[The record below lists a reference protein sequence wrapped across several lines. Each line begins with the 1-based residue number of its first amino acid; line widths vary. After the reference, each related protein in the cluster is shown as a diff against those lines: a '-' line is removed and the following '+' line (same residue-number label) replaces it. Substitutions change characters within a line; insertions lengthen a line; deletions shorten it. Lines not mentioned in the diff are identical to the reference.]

1 MYAADFETAGGEY
14 QLKHLLSRLRGYF
27 IFNPLIWFYTV
38 VLGTGSL
45 ISSLFDRDGRIQHG
59 FARLWSWLIMKTILS
74 PLTVTGLEKIDT
86 TKPHLYAVNHLSAM
100 DIPALYVAL
109 PFQFHIMAKKSL
121 FHYPF
126 LGWHLRRSGQI
137 PVDAE
142 SALASMRSLNRAA
155 ESLKSGMPLVI
166 FPEGGRCRDGHLQPF
181 MSGGFYVAIKAG
193 IDIVPMA
200 LIGTFELLPM
210 NTYHIQPRPLEL
222 LVGEPIST
230 KGYTSRQVDQLSA
243 VVHKA
248 IGELYYAK
256 AQVGPRPEAKAAN

>member
-1 MYAADFETAGGEY
+1 VR
-14 QLKHLLSRLRGYF
+14 HLLSRLRGYF
-27 IFNPLIWFYTV
+27 IFNPLIWLYTV

-45 ISSLFDRDGRIQHG
+45 ISSLFDRNGRIQHG
-59 FARLWSWLIMKTILS
+59 FARLWSWLIIETIFS
-74 PLTVTGLEKIDT
+74 PLTVTGLERIDT

-100 DIPALYVAL
+100 DIPALYVGL

-155 ESLKSGMPLVI
+155 DSLKNGMPLVI
-166 FPEGGRCRDGHLQPF
+166 FPEGGRSRDGHLQPF
-181 MSGGFYVAIKAG
+181 MSGGFYVAIKSG

-210 NTYHIQPRPLEL
+210 NTYHIKPRPLQL
-222 LVGEPIST
+222 LVGDPIST
-230 KGYTSRQVDQLSA
+230 KGYTSRQVDQLSG
-243 VVHKA
+243 VVRKA
-248 IGELYYAK
+248 IEELYYSQAEF
-256 AQVGPRPEAKAAN
+256 GRPSGSAESKTAG

>member
-1 MYAADFETAGGEY
+1 VR
-14 QLKHLLSRLRGYF
+14 HLLSRLRGYF
-27 IFNPLIWFYTV
+27 IFNPLIWIYTV
-38 VLGTGSL
+38 VLGTVSL
-45 ISSLFDRDGRIQHG
+45 ITSLWDRDGHQQHRI
-59 FARLWSWLIMKTILS
+59 ARFWSWLILKTIHS
-74 PLTVTGLEKIDT
+74 PLTISGLDKIDK

-109 PFQFHIMAKKSL
+109 PFQFHILAKKSL

-155 ESLKSGMPLVI
+155 ESLKGGMPLVI

-181 MSGGFYVAIKAG
+181 MPGGFYVAIKSGA
-193 IDIVPMA
+193 DIVPMA
-200 LIGTFELLPM
+200 LVGTFELLPM
-210 NTYHIQPRPLEL
+210 NTFHIQPRPLYL
-222 LVGEPIST
+222 LVGEPISS

-248 IGELYYAK
+248 IADLYYSK
-256 AQVGPRPEAKAAN
+256 AEVGPRSAAPTQAQPAG

>member
-1 MYAADFETAGGEY
+1 VR
-14 QLKHLLSRLRGYF
+14 HLLSRLRGYF
-27 IFNPLIWFYTV
+27 IFNPLIWSYTV

-59 FARLWSWLIMKTILS
+59 FARLWSWLIIKTIFS

-86 TKPHLYAVNHLSAM
+86 SNPHLYAVNHLSAM

-109 PFQFHIMAKKSL
+109 PFQFHILAKKSL

-155 ESLKSGMPLVI
+155 ESLKNGMPLVI
-166 FPEGGRCRDGHLQPF
+166 FPEGGRSRDAHLQPF

-193 IDIVPMA
+193 VDIIPMA

-210 NTYHIQPRPLEL
+210 NTYHIQPRPLQL

-243 VVHKA
+243 VVRKA
-248 IGELYYAK
+248 IEELYYSK
-256 AQVGPRPEAKAAN
+256 AGVGPRPEAKAAN

>member
-1 MYAADFETAGGEY
+1 VR
-14 QLKHLLSRLRGYF
+14 HLLSRLRGYF
-27 IFNPLIWFYTV
+27 IFNPLIWLYTV
-38 VLGTGSL
+38 VLGTASL
-45 ISSLFDRDGRIQHG
+45 ISSLFDHDGKIQHG

-74 PLTVTGLEKIDT
+74 PFTVSGLDKIDI

-100 DIPALYVAL
+100 DIPALYVGL

-166 FPEGGRCRDGHLQPF
+166 FPEGGRSPDGHLQPF

-200 LIGTFELLPM
+200 LIGTFDLLPM
-210 NTYHIQPRPLEL
+210 NTFHIKPRPLEL
-222 LVGEPIST
+222 LVGEPISA
-230 KGYTSRQVDQLSA
+230 KGYSSRQVDQLSG
-243 VVHKA
+243 VVYKA
-248 IGELYYAK
+248 MEDLYYSK
-256 AQVGPRPEAKAAN
+256 AERPVVPVAG

>member
-1 MYAADFETAGGEY
+1 VR
-14 QLKHLLSRLRGYF
+14 HLLSRLRGYF

-38 VLGTGSL
+38 VLGTVSL
-45 ISSLFDRDGRIQHG
+45 ITSLWDRDGHQQHRIAH
-59 FARLWSWLIMKTILS
+59 FWSWLILKTIGA
-74 PLTVTGLEKIDT
+74 PLTITGLDRIDT

-100 DIPALYVAL
+100 DIPSLYVAL
-109 PFQFHIMAKKSL
+109 PFQFHILAKKSL

-155 ESLKSGMPLVI
+155 ESLRSGTPLVI
-166 FPEGGRCRDGHLQPF
+166 FPEGGRSRDGHLQPF

-193 IDIVPMA
+193 IDIIPMA
-200 LIGTFELLPM
+200 LVGTFELLPM

-230 KGYTSRQVDQLSA
+230 KGYTSRQVDQLSGVA
-243 VVHKA
+243 KKA
-248 IGELYYAK
+248 IEDLYYSK
-256 AQVGPRPEAKAAN
+256 AEARPRPADRQPQAAT

>member
-1 MYAADFETAGGEY
+1 VR
-14 QLKHLLSRLRGYF
+14 HLLSRLRGYF
-27 IFNPLIWFYTV
+27 IFNPLIWLYTV
-38 VLGTGSL
+38 VLGTASL
-45 ISSLFDRDGRIQHG
+45 ISSLFDRDGKIQHG

-74 PLTVTGLEKIDT
+74 PFTVSGLDKIDT

-100 DIPALYVAL
+100 DIPALYVGL

-166 FPEGGRCRDGHLQPF
+166 FPEGGRSPNGHLQPF
-181 MSGGFYVAIKAG
+181 MPGGFYVAIKAG

-200 LIGTFELLPM
+200 LIGTFDLLPM
-210 NTYHIQPRPLEL
+210 NTFHIKPRPLEL
-222 LVGEPIST
+222 LVGEPISA
-230 KGYTSRQVDQLSA
+230 KGYSSRQVDQLSG
-243 VVHKA
+243 VVYKA
-248 IGELYYAK
+248 MEDLYYSK
-256 AQVGPRPEAKAAN
+256 AERPVVPVAG

>member
-1 MYAADFETAGGEY
+1 V
-14 QLKHLLSRLRGYF
+14 KHLLSRLRGYF

-45 ISSLFDRDGRIQHG
+45 ISSFFDRDGRIQHG
-59 FARLWSWLIMKTILS
+59 FARLWSRLIMKTVFS
-74 PLTVTGLEKIDT
+74 PVTVTGLEKIDT
-86 TKPHLYAVNHLSAM
+86 SKPHLYAVNHLSAM

-137 PVDAE
+137 AVDAE

-155 ESLKSGMPLVI
+155 ESLKNGMPLVI

-181 MSGGFYVAIKAG
+181 MPGGFYVAIKAG

-200 LIGTFELLPM
+200 LVGTFELLPM

-222 LVGEPIST
+222 LIGEPIST

-248 IGELYYAK
+248 IGELYYSK
-256 AQVGPRPEAKAAN
+256 AQVGSRPEAKTAN

>member
-1 MYAADFETAGGEY
+1 MR
-14 QLKHLLSRLRGYF
+14 HLLSRLRGYF
-27 IFNPLIWFYTV
+27 IFNPLIWLYTV
-38 VLGTGSL
+38 VLGTASL
-45 ISSLFDRDGRIQHG
+45 ISSLFDHDGKIQHG

-74 PLTVTGLEKIDT
+74 PFTVTGLDKIDT

-100 DIPALYVAL
+100 DIPALYVGL

-166 FPEGGRCRDGHLQPF
+166 FPEGGRSPDGHLQPF

-200 LIGTFELLPM
+200 LIGTFDLLPM
-210 NTYHIQPRPLEL
+210 NTFHIKPRPLEL
-222 LVGEPIST
+222 LVGEPISA
-230 KGYTSRQVDQLSA
+230 KGYSSRQVDQLSG
-243 VVHKA
+243 VVYKA
-248 IGELYYAK
+248 MEDLYYSK
-256 AQVGPRPEAKAAN
+256 AERPVVPVAG

>member
-1 MYAADFETAGGEY
+1 M
-14 QLKHLLSRLRGYF
+14 KHLLSRLRGYF

-45 ISSLFDRDGRIQHG
+45 ISSFFDRDGRIQHG
-59 FARLWSWLIMKTILS
+59 FARLWSWLIMKTIFS
-74 PLTVTGLEKIDT
+74 PLTVTGLEKVDT

-137 PVDAE
+137 AVDAE
-142 SALASMRSLNRAA
+142 SALASMRSLNVRQK
-155 ESLKSGMPLVI
+155 LKSGMPLVI

-193 IDIVPMA
+193 IDIIPMA
-200 LIGTFELLPM
+200 LVGTFELLPM
-210 NTYHIQPRPLEL
+210 NTYHIQPRPLHL

-243 VVHKA
+243 VVRKA
-248 IGELYYAK
+248 IEQLYYSK
-256 AQVGPRPEAKAAN
+256 AGVGPPPEAKAAH

>member
-1 MYAADFETAGGEY
+1 VR
-14 QLKHLLSRLRGYF
+14 HLLSRLRGYF
-27 IFNPLIWFYTV
+27 IFNPLIWLYTV
-38 VLGTGSL
+38 VLGTVSL
-45 ISSLFDRDGRIQHG
+45 VTSLWDRDGHQQHRIAS
-59 FARLWSWLIMKTILS
+59 FWSWLILKTIGS
-74 PLTVTGLEKIDT
+74 PLSISGLGKIDT

-109 PFQFHIMAKKSL
+109 PFQFHILAKKSL

-181 MSGGFYVAIKAG
+181 MPGGFYVAIKSG
-193 IDIVPMA
+193 IDIIPMA
-200 LIGTFELLPM
+200 LVGTFELLPM
-210 NTYHIQPRPLEL
+210 NTYHIQPRPLQL
-222 LVGEPIST
+222 LVGEPISS
-230 KGYTSRQVDQLSA
+230 KGYSSRQVDQLSG
-243 VVHKA
+243 VVRKA
-248 IGELYYAK
+248 IEDLYYSQAE
-256 AQVGPRPEAKAAN
+256 VGPRPAPQQAQPAG

>member
-1 MYAADFETAGGEY
+1 MR
-14 QLKHLLSRLRGYF
+14 HLLSRLRGYF
-27 IFNPLIWFYTV
+27 IFNPLIWLYTV
-38 VLGTGSL
+38 VLGTASL
-45 ISSLFDRDGRIQHG
+45 ISSLFDHDGKIQHG

-74 PLTVTGLEKIDT
+74 PFTVTGLDKIDI

-100 DIPALYVAL
+100 DIPALYVGL

-166 FPEGGRCRDGHLQPF
+166 FPEGGRSPDGHLQPF

-200 LIGTFELLPM
+200 LIGTFDLLPM
-210 NTYHIQPRPLEL
+210 NTFHIKPRPLEL
-222 LVGEPIST
+222 LVGEPISA
-230 KGYTSRQVDQLSA
+230 KGYSSRQVDQLSG
-243 VVHKA
+243 VVYKA
-248 IGELYYAK
+248 MEDLYYSK
-256 AQVGPRPEAKAAN
+256 AERPVVPVAG

>member
-1 MYAADFETAGGEY
+1 VR
-14 QLKHLLSRLRGYF
+14 HLLSRLRGYF
-27 IFNPLIWFYTV
+27 IFNPLIWLYTV
-38 VLGTGSL
+38 VLGMVSL
-45 ISSLFDRDGRIQHG
+45 ITSLWDRDGQQQHRI
-59 FARLWSWLIMKTILS
+59 ARFWSWLILKTIGS
-74 PLTVTGLEKIDT
+74 PLSMDGLDKIDT

-109 PFQFHIMAKKSL
+109 PFQFHILAKKSL

-155 ESLKSGMPLVI
+155 ESLKAGMPLVI

-181 MSGGFYVAIKAG
+181 MPGGFYVAIKSG
-193 IDIVPMA
+193 IDIIPMA
-200 LIGTFELLPM
+200 LVGTFELLPM
-210 NTYHIQPRPLEL
+210 NTYHIQPRPLQL
-222 LVGEPIST
+222 LVGEPISS

-243 VVHKA
+243 VVRKA
-248 IGELYYAK
+248 IEDLYYSK
-256 AQVGPRPEAKAAN
+256 AEVGPRPAPQQAQPTG

>member
-1 MYAADFETAGGEY
+1 MR
-14 QLKHLLSRLRGYF
+14 HLLSRLRGYF
-27 IFNPLIWFYTV
+27 IFNPLIWLYTV
-38 VLGTGSL
+38 VLGTASL
-45 ISSLFDRDGRIQHG
+45 ISSLFDRDGKIQHG

-74 PLTVTGLEKIDT
+74 PFTVSGLDKIDT

-100 DIPALYVAL
+100 DIPALYVGL

-166 FPEGGRCRDGHLQPF
+166 FPEGGRSPNGHLQPF
-181 MSGGFYVAIKAG
+181 MPGGFYVAIKAG

-200 LIGTFELLPM
+200 LIGTFDLLPM
-210 NTYHIQPRPLEL
+210 NTFHIKPRPLEL
-222 LVGEPIST
+222 LVGEPISA
-230 KGYTSRQVDQLSA
+230 KGYSSRQVDQLSG
-243 VVHKA
+243 VVYKA
-248 IGELYYAK
+248 MEDLYYSK
-256 AQVGPRPEAKAAN
+256 AERPVVPVAG

>member
-1 MYAADFETAGGEY
+1 VR
-14 QLKHLLSRLRGYF
+14 HLLSRLRGYF
-27 IFNPLIWFYTV
+27 IFNPLIWFYTI
-38 VLGTGSL
+38 VLGTASL
-45 ISSLFDRDGRIQHG
+45 LSSFFDRDGKIQHRI
-59 FARLWSWLIMKTILS
+59 ARLWSSLIMKTIMS
-74 PLTVTGLEKIDT
+74 PFTIAGMEKIDT

-100 DIPALYVAL
+100 DIPALYIAL

-121 FHYPF
+121 FRYPF

-155 ESLKSGMPLVI
+155 ESLRNGMPLVI

-193 IDIVPMA
+193 VDIVPMA

-210 NTYHIQPRPLEL
+210 NTYHIQPRPLQL

-243 VVHKA
+243 VVRKA
-248 IGELYYAK
+248 IEELYYSK
-256 AQVGPRPEAKAAN
+256 AGIARPAPAAEPKAVG

>member
-1 MYAADFETAGGEY
+1 MR
-14 QLKHLLSRLRGYF
+14 HLLSRLRGYF
-27 IFNPLIWFYTV
+27 IFNPLIWLYTV
-38 VLGTGSL
+38 VLGMASL
-45 ISSLFDRDGRIQHG
+45 IASLFDRDGHIQHG
-59 FARLWSWLIMKTILS
+59 FARLWSSLILKTILS
-74 PLTVTGLEKIDT
+74 PLTVTGLEKIDAS
-86 TKPHLYAVNHLSAM
+86 KPHLYAVNHLSAM
-100 DIPALYVAL
+100 DIPALYVGL
-109 PFQFHIMAKKSL
+109 PFQFHILAKKSL

-155 ESLKSGMPLVI
+155 ESLRSRIPLVI
-166 FPEGGRCRDGHLQPF
+166 FPEGGRSRDGHLQPF
-181 MSGGFYVAIKAG
+181 MPGGFYVAIKAG

-200 LIGTFELLPM
+200 LIGTFDLLPM
-210 NTYHIQPRPLEL
+210 NTYHIKPRPLQL

-248 IGELYYAK
+248 IGELYYSK
-256 AQVGPRPEAKAAN
+256 AEIGPPPAVAQPQAAG

>member
-1 MYAADFETAGGEY
+1 V
-14 QLKHLLSRLRGYF
+14 KHLLSRLRGYF
-27 IFNPLIWFYTV
+27 IFNPLIWLYTV
-38 VLGTGSL
+38 VLGTVSL
-45 ISSLFDRDGRIQHG
+45 ITSLWDRDGRQQHRI
-59 FARLWSWLIMKTILS
+59 ARFWSWLILKTIHS
-74 PLTVTGLEKIDT
+74 PLAITGLEKIDI

-100 DIPALYVAL
+100 DIPALYIAL
-109 PFQFHIMAKKSL
+109 PFQFHILAKKSL

-181 MSGGFYVAIKAG
+181 MPGGFYVAIKSG

-200 LIGTFELLPM
+200 LVGTFELLPM
-210 NTYHIQPRPLEL
+210 NTYHIQPRLLQL
-222 LVGEPIST
+222 LVGEPIPSN
-230 KGYTSRQVDQLSA
+230 GYTSRQVDQLSA
-243 VVHKA
+243 VVRKA
-248 IGELYYAK
+248 IEDLYYSK
-256 AQVGPRPEAKAAN
+256 AEVGPRAAPQQAQPAG

>member
-1 MYAADFETAGGEY
+1 V
-14 QLKHLLSRLRGYF
+14 KHLLSRLRGYF

-45 ISSLFDRDGRIQHG
+45 LSSFFDRDGRIQHG
-59 FARLWSWLIMKTILS
+59 FARLWSWLIMKTIIS

-86 TKPHLYAVNHLSAM
+86 TKPHLYAVNHLSAI

-137 PVDAE
+137 AVDAE

-166 FPEGGRCRDGHLQPF
+166 FPEGGRCRDGHLQRF
-181 MSGGFYVAIKAG
+181 MPGGFYVAIKAG
-193 IDIVPMA
+193 VDIIPMA
-200 LIGTFELLPM
+200 LVGTFELLPM
-210 NTYHIQPRPLEL
+210 NTYHIQPRALEL
-222 LVGEPIST
+222 LIGEPIPT

-248 IGELYYAK
+248 IGELYYSK

>member
-1 MYAADFETAGGEY
+1 VR
-14 QLKHLLSRLRGYF
+14 HLLSRLRGYF

-38 VLGTGSL
+38 VLGTASL
-45 ISSLFDRDGRIQHG
+45 ISSLFDRDGHIQHG
-59 FARLWSWLIMKTILS
+59 FARLWSWLILKTILS

-86 TKPHLYAVNHLSAM
+86 NKPHLYAVNHLSAM
-100 DIPALYVAL
+100 DIPALYVGL
-109 PFQFHIMAKKSL
+109 PFQFHILAKKSL
-121 FHYPF
+121 FRYPF

-155 ESLKSGMPLVI
+155 ESLRSGIPLVI
-166 FPEGGRCRDGHLQPF
+166 FPEGGRSRDRHLQPF
-181 MSGGFYVAIKAG
+181 MPGGFYVAIKAG

-200 LIGTFELLPM
+200 LVGTFDLLPM
-210 NTYHIQPRPLEL
+210 NTYHIKPQPLQL

-248 IGELYYAK
+248 IEDIYYSK
-256 AQVGPRPEAKAAN
+256 AEMEPRAPVPQPQAAG

>member
-1 MYAADFETAGGEY
+1 MRR
-14 QLKHLLSRLRGYF
+14 LLSRLRGYF

-38 VLGTGSL
+38 VLGTASL
-45 ISSLFDRDGRIQHG
+45 ISSLFDRDGRIQHRI
-59 FARLWSWLIMKTILS
+59 ARLWSWLIMKTIQS
-74 PLTVTGLEKIDT
+74 PFTVTGLDKIDT
-86 TKPHLYAVNHLSAM
+86 AKPHLYAVNHLSAM
-100 DIPALYVAL
+100 DIPALYVGL

-155 ESLKSGMPLVI
+155 ESLKNGMPLVI
-166 FPEGGRCRDGHLQPF
+166 FPEGGRSRDGHLQPF

-200 LIGTFELLPM
+200 LIGTFDLLPM
-210 NTYHIQPRPLEL
+210 NTFHIKPRPLQL
-222 LVGEPIST
+222 LVGDPISA
-230 KGYTSRQVDQLSA
+230 KGYTSRQVDQLSD

-248 IGELYYAK
+248 IEELYYSK
-256 AQVGPRPEAKAAN
+256 AERPAAPVAG

>member
-1 MYAADFETAGGEY
+1 V
-14 QLKHLLSRLRGYF
+14 KHLLSRLRGYF
-27 IFNPLIWFYTV
+27 IFNPLIWLYTA

-45 ISSLFDRDGRIQHG
+45 ISSLFDRDGKIQHG
-59 FARLWSWLIMKTILS
+59 FAHLWSWLILKTILS
-74 PLTVTGLEKIDT
+74 PLTITGLERIDT
-86 TKPHLYAVNHLSAM
+86 SKPHLYAVNHLSAM
-100 DIPALYVAL
+100 DIPALYVGL

-155 ESLKSGMPLVI
+155 ESLKNGMPLVI
-166 FPEGGRCRDGHLQPF
+166 FPEGGRSRDGHLQPF

-200 LIGTFELLPM
+200 LVGTFDLLPM
-210 NTYHIQPRPLEL
+210 NTYHIKPRRLEL
-222 LVGEPIST
+222 LVGDPIST

-243 VVHKA
+243 VVRKA
-248 IGELYYAK
+248 IENLYYSK
-256 AQVGPRPEAKAAN
+256 AEVGPRSSVTQPQAAG

>member
-1 MYAADFETAGGEY
+1 VR
-14 QLKHLLSRLRGYF
+14 HLLSRLRGYF
-27 IFNPLIWFYTV
+27 IFNPLIWFYTI
-38 VLGTGSL
+38 VLGTASL
-45 ISSLFDRDGRIQHG
+45 LSSFFDRDGKIQHRI
-59 FARLWSWLIMKTILS
+59 ARLWSSLIMKTILS
-74 PLTVTGLEKIDT
+74 PLTITGMEKIDT

-155 ESLKSGMPLVI
+155 ESLRNGMPLVI

-193 IDIVPMA
+193 ADIVPMA

-210 NTYHIQPRPLEL
+210 NTYHIQPRPLQL

-243 VVHKA
+243 VVRKA
-248 IGELYYAK
+248 IEELYYSK
-256 AQVGPRPEAKAAN
+256 AGIARPAPAAEPKAAG